1 MPKNTLLLVEGG
13 GYTITDRVY
22 IAQNQ
27 KDKMKNKNLGG
38 KKMNKCS
45 KCQTEYEGEMC
56 PTCSE
61 KIEDNSV
68 MKNVQENSTA
78 VKETALTPVQPVAST
93 SSDITIMGKIRN
105 FAEKYYKVIKF
116 APVLSFMLFVL
127 LNTLAICLF
136 PIAKI
141 TAFGLNESYGTILSS
156 DKLDEFWA
164 LKKFSL
170 AILIAMLVTI
180 IFLIV
185 LVVFEFGK
193 KSRYS
198 KMFKVPTSLVLEI
211 ASMVFILVNF
221 IFACVVSSKVK
232 FADEELGIIKVG
244 AYSVVT
250 IIFGVIC
257 LLLIIAGLILR
268 IMNEKAHPEIKAQ
281 WEVDGVAQRQISKE
295 KSEKRKEKLRQHQGK
310 FSFSLLKYI
319 IIVPVV
325 YAVVFGG
332 GKLYYQVYNTFVDRL
347 AVSFSGDTLKNYLIK
362 SGIPSTITMELILG
376 KPNDTQEVGSG
387 SYSKEYVYTYYTDN
401 YEYFQKRKDRNER
414 FSELALL
421 SGDGELF
428 SALAT
433 QSITLSMEESTLAY
447 GSAIIDTDDDAVIYR
462 YNSPMTSRTL
472 INTQVISASTF
483 YEDDNEALKVT
494 YLASYSDGSYVYA
507 TSKYITIE
515 KDGGS
520 SRYFESIDDIVG
532 KKISWSAY
540 SLGGTCEV
548 VFTSN
553 MIKHN

>member
-1 MPKNTLLLVEGG
+1 
-13 GYTITDRVY
+13 
-22 IAQNQ
+22 
-27 KDKMKNKNLGG
+27 
-38 KKMNKCS
+38 MNKCS
-45 KCQTEYEGEMC
+45 KCQTEYEGKMC
-56 PTCSE
+56 PTCSG
-61 KIEDNSV
+61 KIEDKPV
-68 MKNVQENSTA
+68 MENVQENSTA
-78 VKETALTPVQPVAST
+78 VKEAPITSVQPVAST
-93 SSDITIMGKIRN
+93 SSDNTIMGKILN
-105 FAEKYYKVIKF
+105 FAEKYYKVIKLVP
-116 APVLSFMLFVL
+116 ALSFMLFVL

-156 DKLDEFWA
+156 NKLDEFWG
-164 LKKFSL
+164 LKKFSI

-198 KMFKVPTSLVLEI
+198 KMFNVPTSVVLEI
-211 ASMVFILVNF
+211 TSMAFILVNF

-244 AYSVVT
+244 AYSIVT
-250 IIFGVIC
+250 IVFGVIC

-295 KSEKRKEKLRQHQGK
+295 KSEKRKEKLRQNQGK
-310 FSFSLLKYI
+310 FSFTLLKYI
-319 IIVPVV
+319 IIVPII

-332 GKLYYQVYNTFVDRL
+332 IEAYNKIYNTVVDRL
-347 AVSFSGDTLKNYLIK
+347 AVSFSGDTLKNYLVK
-362 SGIPSTITMELILG
+362 SGIPNAMTMELILG
-376 KPNDTQEVGSG
+376 LPNDTQEINSG
-387 SYSKEYVYTYYTDN
+387 SYSKSYVYTYYTDN

-447 GSAIIDTDDDAVIYR
+447 GSAIIDTDDNTVIYR

-472 INTQVISASTF
+472 INTQVISASTI
-483 YEDDNEALKVT
+483 YEDGNKALKVK

-507 TSKYITIE
+507 TSEYVTIE

-520 SRYFESIDDIVG
+520 SRYFENIDEIVG

-548 VFTSN
+548 VFNSN
-553 MIKHN
+553 MI

>member
-1 MPKNTLLLVEGG
+1 MGEGG
-13 GYTITDRVY
+13 GYTSTDRVY
-22 IAQNQ
+22 VAQNQ

-38 KKMNKCS
+38 NKMNKCS

-56 PTCSE
+56 PTCGG
-61 KIEDNSV
+61 KIEDKPV
-68 MKNVQENSTA
+68 MENVQENSTA
-78 VKETALTPVQPVAST
+78 VKEAPIAPVQPVAST
-93 SSDITIMGKIRN
+93 SSDNTIMGKIRN
-105 FAEKYYKVIKF
+105 FAEKYYKVIKLVP
-116 APVLSFMLFVL
+116 ALSFMLFVL

-156 DKLDEFWA
+156 DKLDEFWG
-164 LKKFSL
+164 LKKFSI

-211 ASMVFILVNF
+211 TSMAFILVNF

-244 AYSVVT
+244 AYSIVT
-250 IIFGVIC
+250 IVFGVIC
-257 LLLIIAGLILR
+257 LLLIIAGLVLR

-281 WEVDGVAQRQISKE
+281 WEVDGIAQRQISKE

-332 GKLYYQVYNTFVDRL
+332 GKLYYQVYDTFVDRL

-362 SGIPSTITMELILG
+362 SGIPNVMTMELILG
-376 KPNDTQEVGSG
+376 MPNDTQEINNG
-387 SYSKEYVYTYYTDN
+387 SYSKSYVYTYYTDN

-447 GSAIIDTDDDAVIYR
+447 GSAIIDTSDNTVIYR
-462 YNSPMTSRTL
+462 YNSPMASRTI
-472 INTQVISASTF
+472 INTQVISASTI
-483 YEDDNEALKVT
+483 YEDGNEALKVK

-507 TSKYITIE
+507 TSEYVTIE
-515 KDGGS
+515 TENGS
-520 SRYFESIDDIVG
+520 SRYFDNIDDIVG

-548 VFTSN
+548 VFNSN
-553 MIKHN
+553 MIKSN